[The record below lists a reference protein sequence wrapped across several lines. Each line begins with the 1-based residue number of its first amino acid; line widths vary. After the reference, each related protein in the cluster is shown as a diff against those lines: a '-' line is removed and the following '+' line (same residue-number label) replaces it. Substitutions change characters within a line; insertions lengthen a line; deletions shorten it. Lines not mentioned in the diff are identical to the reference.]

1 MDGSGGRV
9 AGSALVV
16 VVRRIAGCVA
26 GDFEK
31 SVAVVDLAG
40 DWVLGIGTGGGTP
53 KVE

>member
-1 MDGSGGRV
+1 MDCSGGRV
-9 AGSALVV
+9 AGLAFVGV

-40 DWVLGIGTGGGTP
+40 D
-53 KVE
+53 